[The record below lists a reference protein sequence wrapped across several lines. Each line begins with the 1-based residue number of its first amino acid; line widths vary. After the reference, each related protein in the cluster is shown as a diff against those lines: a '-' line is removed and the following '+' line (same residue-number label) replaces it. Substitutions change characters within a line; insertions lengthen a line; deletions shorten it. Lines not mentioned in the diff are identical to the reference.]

1 MTRRYPAL
9 ISEKSRGFGI
19 GGRSD
24 GSKED
29 DALQVE
35 GGIQAV
41 GSLWEHSRSLQE
53 VAWAY
58 AYQDQGEVIPT

>member
-1 MTRRYPAL
+1 MGKGYFRQVL
-9 ISEKSRGFGI
+9 QIEVGEVN
-19 GGRSD
+19 

-41 GSLWEHSRSLQE
+41 GCLWEHSRSFQE
-53 VAWAY
+53 VAWSH
-58 AYQDQGEVIPT
+58 AYQDQGENVPT

>member
-1 MTRRYPAL
+1 MGKGYFRQVL
-9 ISEKSRGFGI
+9 QIEVGEVN
-19 GGRSD
+19 

-35 GGIQAV
+35 GGLQTV
-41 GSLWEHSRSLQE
+41 GSLWEHTRRVQE

-58 AYQDQGEVIPT
+58 SYQNQG